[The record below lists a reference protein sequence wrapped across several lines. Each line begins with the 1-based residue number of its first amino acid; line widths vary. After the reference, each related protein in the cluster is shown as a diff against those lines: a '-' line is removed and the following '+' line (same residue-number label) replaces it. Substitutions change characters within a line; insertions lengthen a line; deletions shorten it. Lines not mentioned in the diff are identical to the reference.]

1 MSILFAIFLG
11 IVFDV
16 IIFAVIYSFRDKGP
30 KMTYSQ
36 YLQKYGSVAD
46 KYPESYSN
54 PNDYL

>member
-30 KMTYSQ
+30 KMTYNE
-36 YLQKYGSVAD
+36 YLQKYGSVGD
-46 KYPESYSN
+46 KYPKNYSN
-54 PNDYL
+54 HKDY